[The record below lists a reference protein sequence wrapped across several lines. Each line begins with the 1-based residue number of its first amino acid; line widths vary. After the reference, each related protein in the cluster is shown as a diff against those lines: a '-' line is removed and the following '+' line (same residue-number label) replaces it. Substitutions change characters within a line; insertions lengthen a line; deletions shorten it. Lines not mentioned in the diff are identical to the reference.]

1 MSENAFPFADSSEVT
16 ESSRD
21 TKKLL
26 VVLAGVVV
34 LALVGAFV
42 VLPALSGDA
51 VDDSVVAVRRPARTA
66 PQAPAAAAKPAP
78 KKAVPVTATFNDTVG
93 RDPFR
98 PLYVAP
104 AAAAGGAPGV
114 VIGGPAAQPGSGSGS
129 GGAAPA
135 PASQPQSS
143 STQVGGNRVALVDVF
158 SRDGK
163 TFAQTKVGDT
173 VFTPVV
179 GSTFATSYQLLTA
192 SGECATYLFGDEQ
205 FQLCEGQE
213 VLK

>member
-104 AAAAGGAPGV
+104 VAAAVSAPVFGAPVGGAPAG
-114 VIGGPAAQPGSGSGS
+114 QPGTSNPG
-129 GGAAPA
+129 

>member
-1 MSENAFPFADSSEVT
+1 MTENAFPFGDTGEDADGG
-16 ESSRD
+16 RD

-42 VLPALSGDA
+42 VLPALTGGA
-51 VDDSVVAVRRPARTA
+51 ADDVVVAARPPAKTA
-66 PQAPAAAAKPAP
+66 PKAAVAAKKPAP
-78 KKAVPVTATFNDTVG
+78 KKATPVTATFNDTVG

-104 AAAAGGAPGV
+104 AVAPAAAPGV
-114 VIGGPAAQPGSGSGS
+114 APGTVVN
-129 GGAAPA
+129 PA
-135 PASQPQSS
+135 PASQPQTS
-143 STQVGGNRVALVDVF
+143 STQVGGNRVALIDVF
-158 SRDGK
+158 SRGGK
-163 TFAQTKVGDT
+163 TYAQTKVGST
-173 VFTPVV
+173 VFTPAV
-179 GSTFATSYQLLTA
+179 GSNFATSYQLLTA

>member
-1 MSENAFPFADSSEVT
+1 MSENAFPFGDTGEEV
-16 ESSRD
+16 EAARD

-26 VVLAGVVV
+26 AVLAGIVV

-66 PQAPAAAAKPAP
+66 PKAAVVVPPAP
-78 KKAVPVTATFNDTVG
+78 KKAVPVTAPFNDTVG

-104 AAAAGGAPGV
+104 AAAPALIGVPGAPV
-114 VIGGPAAQPGSGSGS
+114 PQPG
-129 GGAAPA
+129 AVAPA
-135 PASQPQSS
+135 PDSQPQSS
-143 STQVGGNRVALVDVF
+143 STQVGGNRVALLDVF

-163 TFAQTKVGDT
+163 TFAQTKVGNT
-173 VFTPVV
+173 VHTPAV
-179 GSTFATSYQLLTA
+179 GASFAGNYQLLTA

>member
-1 MSENAFPFADSSEVT
+1 MSENAFPFADSGDVT

-66 PQAPAAAAKPAP
+66 PQAPAAAVKPAP

-104 AAAAGGAPGV
+104 AVSAPVSAPVFGAPVGGAPAGQT
-114 VIGGPAAQPGSGSGS
+114 GTANPG
-129 GGAAPA
+129 

-163 TFAQTKVGDT
+163 TFAQTKVGDK